1 MSAQGW
7 LGTRDMR
14 GVGGGV
20 DDGAQEGKGV
30 WAEFSCLH
38 LQKHDDAS

>member
-1 MSAQGW
+1 MVRDQGYE
-7 LGTRDMR
+7 G
-14 GVGGGV
+14 GGGGGV

-38 LQKHDDAS
+38 LQKYDDAS